1 MNVGCSFDMKGGAV
15 GLYVRPSA
23 LHSINRE
30 PRNNRPA
37 RLLIPPACLPACLP
51 FCVAVGNYEIEL
63 LEKQGQ
69 LMVRVFPSLFSFFPI
84 AGSVPAEFGESGA
97 EGGCAAW
104 QLQNCASS
112 GGRLPRAPA
121 IKACPPGLHTSG
133 H

>member
-69 LMVRVFPSLFSFFPI
+69 LMVRVFLCGV
-84 AGSVPAEFGESGA
+84 AAAELCVERG
-97 EGGCAAW
+97 
-104 QLQNCASS
+104 
-112 GGRLPRAPA
+112 APA
-121 IKACPPGLHTSG
+121 ARTGDQSLPARAAHFRALTGCLAACRMLRRTTNAS
-133 H
+133 